1 MAYNNL
7 IRKRNTNMS
16 ETLEKIKE
24 IVAKQLEVDPSRVVP
39 EANFMKDLEADSLDV
54 VELVMKFE
62 TEFDIDIDDQVASQI
77 ETVQDALEYIERF
90 RGD

>member
-1 MAYNNL
+1 MAYNKL
-7 IRKRNTNMS
+7 IRKRNSNMS

>member
-24 IVAKQLEVDPSRVVP
+24 IVAKQLEVDPSKVVP

-90 RGD
+90 RAD

>member
-1 MAYNNL
+1 MAYNKL

>member
-24 IVAKQLEVDPSRVVP
+24 IVAKQLEVDPSKVVP

>member
-1 MAYNNL
+1 
-7 IRKRNTNMS
+7 MS

-24 IVAKQLEVDPSRVVP
+24 IVAKQLEIDSELVVP
-39 EANFMKDLEADSLDV
+39 TANFIQDLGADSLDV

-90 RGD
+90 RAD